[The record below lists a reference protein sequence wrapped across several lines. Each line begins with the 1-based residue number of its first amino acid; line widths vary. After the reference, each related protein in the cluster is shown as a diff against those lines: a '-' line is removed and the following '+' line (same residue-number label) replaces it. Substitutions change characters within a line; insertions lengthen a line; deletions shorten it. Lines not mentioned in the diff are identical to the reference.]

1 MNRLNVDRRTVLKL
15 AGAAALSGGLTIGTA
30 SGQEAT
36 TPFEVEGPISNIDP
50 NAGTI
55 TAMGT
60 TYRVGPNTVLTS
72 PTGRPLD
79 LNEASTG
86 SLPGRSEP
94 GFIGGTL
101 KGSGE
106 ITDLEP
112 LELTLGNAI
121 LEPAENVVFGVVT
134 NNGPEFEVNDMAI
147 NFIEDVRMRFPGLTD
162 EAGAPL
168 EPSEVPLGTLAS
180 AEGYYSTSENALYAF
195 TVELEFV
202 ADSGEENENASV
214 TISRGRFRSDKGELR
229 IDGVANV
236 LDGTVDVVGT
246 SDGRVFCSGRPVGA
260 EDGSWRCDEEREEW
274 EGMETPEVVAV
285 LYNSAGTE
293 VARSSPFTPTS
304 E

>member
-1 MNRLNVDRRTVLKL
+1 MLKL
-15 AGAAALSGGLTIGTA
+15 AGATALSGGLTIGTA
-30 SGQEAT
+30 SGQEAA

-50 NAGTI
+50 SGGTI

-60 TYRVGPNTVLTS
+60 TYRVGENTTLTS
-72 PTGRPLD
+72 PTGRTLT
-79 LNEASTG
+79 LSEAASG

-94 GFIGGTL
+94 GFVGGTL
-101 KGSGE
+101 KGGGE

-134 NNGPEFEVNDMAI
+134 NNDPQFEVNDMAI
-147 NFIEDVRMRFPGLTD
+147 EFVDDPRMKFPGLTD
-162 EAGAPL
+162 EAGASL

-180 AEGYYSTSENALYAF
+180 AEGYYSASDDALYAF
-195 TVELEFV
+195 AVELEFV
-202 ADSGEENENASV
+202 SDSGEENENASV
-214 TISRGRFRSDKGELR
+214 SISRGRFRSDRGELR

-246 SDGRVFCSGRPVGA
+246 SDDRVFCSELPVS
-260 EDGSWRCDEEREEW
+260 EDGSWRCDDEREEW
-274 EGMETPEVVAV
+274 EGLDAPEVVAV
-285 LYNSAGTE
+285 LYDSTGTE
-293 VARSSPFTPTS
+293 VARSGPFTPTS